1 VTARRTRLACALAAA
16 LAAAGC
22 AAATPP
28 PDTATIPL
36 WAAPYWPDD
45 DTAIMHA
52 EWAWADP
59 ARTHGIPAEGTR
71 AVAEIDYLAGELS
84 SNPRWVGMSPFAKM
98 RMLQAR
104 GDVRRVLG
112 IAPDAP
118 SQAVVTPLIAALAA
132 MDAGN
137 QRQVMASLSSPVFT
151 LGPERTLAALSTL
164 PYVQTANLGT
174 TMAAQ
179 SATGPGEALNKGS

>member
-1 VTARRTRLACALAAA
+1 MTRGRFGLISALASA
-16 LAAAGC
+16 LLAGC
-22 AAATPP
+22 AAATRP
-28 PDTATIPL
+28 PDTASIPL
-36 WAAPYWPDD
+36 WAEPYWPGDD
-45 DTAIMHA
+45 AAIMHA

-59 ARTHGIPAEGTR
+59 SRTRGIPAEGTR

-84 SNPRWVGMSPFAKM
+84 SNPRWVTMSPFAKL

-104 GDVRRVLG
+104 EDVRRALG

-132 MDAGN
+132 MDAGD
-137 QRQVMASLSSPVFT
+137 QRQVLASLSSPVFT
-151 LGPERTLAALSTL
+151 LGPERTLAALTAL

-179 SATGPGEALNKGS
+179 SANGPGEALHQGS